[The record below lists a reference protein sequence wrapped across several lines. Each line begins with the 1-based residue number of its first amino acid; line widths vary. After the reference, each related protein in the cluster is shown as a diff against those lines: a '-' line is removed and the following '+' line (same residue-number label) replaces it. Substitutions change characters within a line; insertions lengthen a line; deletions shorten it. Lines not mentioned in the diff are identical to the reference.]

1 MSGGLLM
8 RLRTRG
14 TNERLTGVVV
24 PRTLDDKVCGVGW
37 VVSVPKWLKGLACTV
52 VKRIK

>member
-1 MSGGLLM
+1 MSGGLLIS
-8 RLRTRG
+8 LRTRG

-24 PRTLDDKVCGVGW
+24 PRMLDDKVCGVCW
-37 VVSVPKWLKGLACTV
+37 VVSAPKWMRVSACTV